1 MTLTLLYKRCLLAR
15 RHVYQNLTQCYDLPI
30 KFRSCSDGVV
40 IFDFIFFILLQV
52 KQNIYQICNA
62 LLIVDRTRFVQ
73 KTLLWIH
80 WNRVRLNTNLERIL
94 IYRDTFPVIYFL
106 SSIIGKTF
114 TGLDNIA
121 IAILFLFFLS
131 EEGTDYSLESIWV
144 HVLYLVRFVLLIISK
159 IACSSGIFHFWL
171 SFRFFLTWSY

>member
-1 MTLTLLYKRCLLAR
+1 MTSGRSVVFFRVSWISSTNKTECHDIAEILLKVALNTMTLTLLYKRYLLAR
-15 RHVYQNLTQCYDLPI
+15 RHAYQKLTQCYDLPI

-80 WNRVRLNTNLERIL
+80 WNRVRLNKNLERIL
-94 IYRDTFPVIYFL
+94 IYRDTFLVIYFL
-106 SSIIGKTF
+106 SSIIGKNF
-114 TGLDNIA
+114 HRSWQYNNNEG
-121 IAILFLFFLS
+121 FF
-131 EEGTDYSLESIWV
+131 Y
-144 HVLYLVRFVLLIISK
+144 
-159 IACSSGIFHFWL
+159 
-171 SFRFFLTWSY
+171 